1 MYWTGSGR
9 SRPIEARRRATV
21 SGEASRP
28 SMTMAGSPGRTR
40 TTTKTSTD
48 TKRRV
53 ATMAATLLRM
63 KRRRSPSPSPLPAPP
78 RRGRGESTSLLPG
91 DLGQVHRRDGQ
102 ILPDPRH
109 ALLGHGEAR
118 MHVQPHHGRLV
129 RHHLLE
135 PRELLAALL
144 VVHRLLGLLV
154 ERLEVLVVPPEVV
167 AGVGVVHDV
176 PGLGVADDGE
186 IVVGVLV
193 DLGQPLPPLDL
204 LDLHLDPDLGELAHQ
219 HLARAHRVVV
229 LRRDTEDGV
238 EAVRV
243 ARLGKE

>member
-9 SRPIEARRRATV
+9 SSPMEARSRATV

-28 SMTMAGSPGRTR
+28 SMRMAGSPGRTR

-53 ATMAATLLRM
+53 ATMAANLLRM
-63 KRRRSPSPSPLPAPP
+63 KRRTPSL
-78 RRGRGESTSLLPG
+78 LLPG

-102 ILPDPRH
+102 VLPDPRH
-109 ALLGHGEAR
+109 ALLGHHEAR
-118 MHVQPHHGRLV
+118 MQVQPDHRRLV
-129 RHHLLE
+129 RHHLLHTG
-135 PRELLAALL
+135 ELLAALL
-144 VVHRLLGLLV
+144 VVHGLLGLLI

-204 LDLHLDPDLGELAHQ
+204 LDLHLDADLGELAHQ
-219 HLARAHRVVV
+219 HLAGAHRVVV
-229 LRRDTEDGV
+229 LRRDAEDSV
-238 EAVRV
+238 EAAGI
-243 ARLGKE
+243 ARLREQLLRLGGVVG